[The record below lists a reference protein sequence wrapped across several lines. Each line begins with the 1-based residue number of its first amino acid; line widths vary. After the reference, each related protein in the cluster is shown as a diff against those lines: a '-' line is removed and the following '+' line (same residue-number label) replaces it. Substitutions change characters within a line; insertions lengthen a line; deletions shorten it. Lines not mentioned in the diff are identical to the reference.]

1 VFSNLIGN
9 ALRYTQEGGTIRIGL
24 KDQGAFVA
32 FWVQDTGVGIPKEQ
46 QEAIFHRFSQIEGS
60 GPSGRLESG
69 LRSREMWSRPTAAEY
84 GSRAYPV
91 QAPRFSSP
99 SQKVLHLRDDNE
111 KAYNRSRRRGRPKH
125 GACHFLV
132 SEKQG
137 FLVNTAHDGLEAL
150 LLAHKLRPDLVLLDM
165 VIPKV
170 SGTLVAKALKEDPRT
185 CQVKIIMISAN
196 PNIEGL
202 EGAEHVLI
210 KPFEPNELLDAV
222 HTTLN
227 TF

>member
-1 VFSNLIGN
+1 MMEKPKTVLVVEDDQNT
-9 ALRYTQEGGTIRIGL
+9 ALAISLCL
-24 KDQGAFVA
+24 K
-32 FWVQDTGVGIPKEQ
+32 
-46 QEAIFHRFSQIEGS
+46 
-60 GPSGRLESG
+60 
-69 LRSREMWSRPTAAEY
+69 
-84 GSRAYPV
+84 
-91 QAPRFSSP
+91 
-99 SQKVLHLRDDNE
+99 
-111 KAYNRSRRRGRPKH
+111 
-125 GACHFLV
+125 
-132 SEKQG
+132 KQG
-137 FLVNTAHDGLEAL
+137 FLVNAAHDGLEAL

-196 PNIEGL
+196 PNVEGL

-222 HTTLN
+222 NATLN